1 MVLSRTGAFFAGATR
16 RGAAIALAVM
26 LAAARASAEPP
37 RAPSVEASADKDRA
51 AKRAVGLNDEAWALY
66 EQGRYRAAIDKLEAA
81 ERLDPASRDL
91 VYNLALIHEKLGNL
105 GEAATHYR
113 RFLEMERDPKT
124 RIRVQAILKRLDGAQ
139 REQGEQGERDRGP
152 QAAASPRVVTPS
164 APAEPAPMARP
175 VRPWVIASGSFA
187 GAAALLGSIFG
198 LSALARNP
206 GSGARTGDGVGIRD
220 LQDDARVA
228 RSHAIVADVAF
239 VIAAAAAGAATVLYI
254 ATPRAPSARVSLAP
268 LALRVWF

>member
-1 MVLSRTGAFFAGATR
+1 MVLSRTSAVFAGATR

-37 RAPSVEASADKDRA
+37 RAPSVEASADKERA
-51 AKRAVGLNDEAWALY
+51 AKRAVALNDEAWALY

-105 GEAATHYR
+105 GDAATHYR
-113 RFLEMERDPKT
+113 RYLEMERDPKT

-139 REQGEQGERDRGP
+139 REQGERDRGP
-152 QAAASPRVVTPS
+152 QAATSPRVVTPS
-164 APAEPAPMARP
+164 PPPEPAPTARP